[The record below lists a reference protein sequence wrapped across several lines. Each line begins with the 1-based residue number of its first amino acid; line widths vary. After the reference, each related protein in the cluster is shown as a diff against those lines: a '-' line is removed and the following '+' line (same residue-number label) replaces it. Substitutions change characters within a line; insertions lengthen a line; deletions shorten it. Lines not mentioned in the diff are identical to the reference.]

1 MAKPGHATFM
11 HAVIAI
17 KVTDE
22 QGEDQPAV
30 VRLTESM
37 IRRHAEP
44 FGIKEDD
51 LIAALIQAAE
61 EGVAAS
67 RPFSSR
73 DNPSRE
79 GGS

>member
-1 MAKPGHATFM
+1 MTKPGHATFM

-22 QGEDQPAV
+22 EGKDQPAV

-44 FGIKEDD
+44 FDIKEDD
-51 LIAALIQAAE
+51 LIAALVQAAE

-67 RPFSSR
+67 RR
-73 DNPSRE
+73 
-79 GGS
+79 